1 MAERIVERLIR
12 ERDTRYGDGIYT
24 TTQSSSHGIPIIWK
38 VPTLTAKQTA
48 QAICHRYLYHGW
60 AAEQVNS

>member
-24 TTQSSSHGIPIIWK
+24 TTQIQF
-38 VPTLTAKQTA
+38 A
-48 QAICHRYLYHGW
+48 
-60 AAEQVNS
+60 